1 MRPPGVSS
9 QVARLLGRICRVI
22 ALTLAGLWASFLR
35 IGLNMGILVYIGRAV
50 VLLVCCI
57 SGSYRAKTMVRWK
70 STPAYRIVLEVGGG
84 LVGLLVLAEICY
96 LIFTTLTAPHSA
108 PVSY

>member
-1 MRPPGVSS
+1 MGV
-9 QVARLLGRICRVI
+9 
-22 ALTLAGLWASFLR
+22 
-35 IGLNMGILVYIGRAV
+35 LVYIGRAV

-57 SGSYRAKTMVRWK
+57 SGSYRAKTVVRWK
-70 STPAYRIVLEVGGG
+70 NAPAYRIVLEVGGG

-96 LIFTTLTAPHSA
+96 LILTALTAPPSV